1 VIQPGWTS
9 PKEILGTLGGLTAIG
24 TFLVSVVAD
33 LVKVA

>member
-9 PKEILGTLGGLTAIG
+9 PKEILATLGGLIAIR
-24 TFLVSVVAD
+24 TFLVSAVAD